1 MKFSTAIFTQP
12 IKNLQ
17 DLNREIRLKLSY
29 MPSYILRE
37 MQDLE
42 QLSAEMLVLAKRL
55 EADSLMVSQHL
66 ELLLREC
73 REMQRKESL
82 KD

>member
-1 MKFSTAIFTQP
+1 MKFSTEIFTQP

-29 MPSYILRE
+29 MPSYTVQE
-37 MQDLE
+37 MQNLERLSGEMRVLALRLE
-42 QLSAEMLVLAKRL
+42 Q
-55 EADSLMVSQHL
+55 DSLMVSQHL
-66 ELLLREC
+66 GILLKEC
-73 REMQRKESL
+73 KEMQRKESL

>member
-1 MKFSTAIFTQP
+1 MKFSTETFTQQ

-29 MPSYILRE
+29 MPSYTEQE
-37 MQDLE
+37 MQNLVQLSGEMRVLALRLE
-42 QLSAEMLVLAKRL
+42 Q
-55 EADSLMVSQHL
+55 DSLLVYQHL
-66 ELLLREC
+66 DLLL
-73 REMQRKESL
+73 KELQQKLEQDAS

>member
-1 MKFSTAIFTQP
+1 MKFSTETFTQQ

-29 MPSYILRE
+29 MPSYTEQE
-37 MQDLE
+37 MQNLV
-42 QLSAEMLVLAKRL
+42 QLSGEMLVLAKRL
-55 EADSLMVSQHL
+55 EADSLLVCQHL
-66 ELLLREC
+66 NLLL
-73 REMQRKESL
+73 KELQEKQKEDTS